1 MSGAVMTFGFD
12 KVLVTGGAGFIGSH
26 LTSALVAEGCSV
38 SVLDNLSTGRL
49 SNLEKVKD
57 QILFHQGDIRDP
69 ETVNQAA
76 AGCEAIFHLAAMVS
90 VPQTIE
96 NPLESALINDMG
108 TLNVFE
114 EARRRRARRVV
125 FTSSS
130 AVYGDDPQ
138 LPKNEDMNPKPLSP
152 YAVQKLSGEYYA
164 HLYHELYGIKT
175 TSLRL
180 FNVFGSRQDPS
191 SPYSGVISIFMSKA
205 LSKIPPSIY
214 GDGTQS
220 RDFVYVKDVVKASL
234 LAASADNVAGISIN
248 VGTGRSVDINLLWD
262 MICQMNG
269 LEIKPQYAAPR
280 PGDIPASVAD
290 IQRAESLLG
299 FKPQYLF
306 AKGLEQTFEW
316 YKNNRQ

>member
-1 MSGAVMTFGFD
+1 MSGAAMTFGFD

-38 SVLDNLSTGRL
+38 SVLDNLSTGHL
-49 SNLEKVKD
+49 SNLEKVKN

-76 AGCEAIFHLAAMVS
+76 AKCEAIFHLAAMVS

-96 NPLESALINDMG
+96 NPLESARINDMG

-114 EARRRRARRVV
+114 AARRRQARKVV

-138 LPKNEDMNPKPLSP
+138 LHPKPLSP

-164 HLYHELYGIKT
+164 QLYHELYGIKT

-180 FNVFGSRQDPS
+180 FNVYGPKQDPS
-191 SPYSGVISIFMSKA
+191 SLYSGVISIFMSKA

-220 RDFVYVKDVVKASL
+220 RDFVYVKDVVTASL
-234 LAASADNVAGISIN
+234 LAASADNVAGIPIN
-248 VGTGRSVDINLLWD
+248 VGTGRSVTINLLWS
-262 MICQMNG
+262 MICQMND
-269 LEIKPQYAAPR
+269 LEMNPQYVAPR

-290 IQRAESLLG
+290 IQQAESLLG

-306 AKGLEQTFEW
+306 AKGLEETFEW

>member
-1 MSGAVMTFGFD
+1 MTFGFD

-26 LTSALVAEGCSV
+26 LTSALLAEGCSV

-49 SNLEKVKD
+49 SNLAKVKNK
-57 QILFHQGDIRDP
+57 ILFHQGDIRDP
-69 ETVNQAA
+69 EIVNQAV
-76 AGCEAIFHLAAMVS
+76 AGCGAIFHLAAMVS

-96 NPLESALINDMG
+96 NPLESALINDVG
-108 TLNVFE
+108 TLYVLE
-114 EARRRRARRVV
+114 AARRTRAKRIV
-125 FTSSS
+125 FISSS

-138 LPKNEDMNPKPLSP
+138 LPKKEDMNPKPLSP

-164 HLYHELYGIKT
+164 LLYHELYGIKT

-180 FNVFGSRQDPS
+180 FNVFGPRQDPS
-191 SPYSGVISIFMSKA
+191 SPYSGVISIFMSRA
-205 LSKIPPSIY
+205 LSKTPPSIY

-248 VGTGRSVDINLLWD
+248 VGTGKSVDINQLWE

-269 LEIKPQYAAPR
+269 LEIEPQYAAPR

-306 AKGLEQTFEW
+306 AQGLEHTFAW